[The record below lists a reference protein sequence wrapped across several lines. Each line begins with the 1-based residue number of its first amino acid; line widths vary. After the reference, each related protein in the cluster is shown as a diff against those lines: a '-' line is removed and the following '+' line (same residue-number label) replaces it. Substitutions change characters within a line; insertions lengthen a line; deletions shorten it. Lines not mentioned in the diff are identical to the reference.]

1 MLGALLSVSGTWCL
15 LNLVC
20 FVLSSGA
27 DWIDHT
33 PHTRWIGPSE
43 AFSCFFPFYASLP
56 LQQTTSVCLSICR
69 FVHMYACRMSLVV
82 LWTYIFNL
90 HKRYCA
96 QHLILFLPF
105 SLGLNFNAPLLFLWC
120 ASNSSHWQLHTIP
133 CWASLAFY
141 WCVFLMSDPRVA
153 PIPFVTSDAVVNI
166 LKCVPLWHW
175 FSTGD
180 DFASPGIFSNFWR
193 HTYFW

>member
-1 MLGALLSVSGTWCL
+1 MLGVLLSVSGTWWL
-15 LNLVC
+15 SNLVC
-20 FVLSSGA
+20 FALSSGA

-33 PHTRWIGPSE
+33 PRTRWIGPSE
-43 AFSCFFPFYASLP
+43 AFSCFIPFYSSLP
-56 LQQTTSVCLSICR
+56 LQETTSVCFSVYL

-90 HKRYCA
+90 HKWYCVL
-96 QHLILFLPF
+96 HLILFLSF
-105 SLGLNFNAPLLFLWC
+105 SSGLNLYAAFLLLWC

-133 CWASLAFY
+133 CWASLTFY
-141 WCVFLMSDPRVA
+141 LHIFLMSDPRVA
-153 PIPFVTSDAVVNI
+153 PTPFVTSDAVVHI
-166 LKCVPLWHW
+166 LKCDPLWRW

-193 HTYFW
+193 HT

>member
-1 MLGALLSVSGTWCL
+1 MLGALFSVSGTWCL
-15 LNLVC
+15 SNLVC
-20 FVLSSGA
+20 FALSSGA

-43 AFSCFFPFYASLP
+43 AFSCFIPFYSSLP
-56 LQQTTSVCLSICR
+56 LQETTSVCFSVYL

-90 HKRYCA
+90 HKWYCVL
-96 QHLILFLPF
+96 HLILFLSF
-105 SLGLNFNAPLLFLWC
+105 SSGLNFNAAFLLLWC

-141 WCVFLMSDPRVA
+141 LRIFLMSDPRVA
-153 PIPFVTSDAVVNI
+153 PTPFVTSDAVVCI
-166 LKCVPLWHW
+166 LKCGPLWHW

-193 HTYFW
+193 HT